1 MAGFFEVTIYT
12 YVKSE
17 FERGEPEGGVRV
29 SGVLKEVP
37 VCGKQECH
45 SNHKIKN
52 TPISYKLPSRE
63 KKRNDRGIDLFD
75 RMSGHGREVIEIDAL
90 QR

>member
-45 SNHKIKN
+45 SNHKIKKYSN
-52 TPISYKLPSRE
+52 
-63 KKRNDRGIDLFD
+63 
-75 RMSGHGREVIEIDAL
+75 
-90 QR
+90 